1 MCRHWKSIASSAL
14 LSGLWGGL
22 VSAMISSRMTL
33 FSTVALAALWGGLVF
48 TLSGCGRS
56 TDPSLENPASFSNQK
71 SGSKSG
77 QGGGGSE
84 NDPSFRVPDGDS
96 VKILAFVKGL
106 ASQKYQPS
114 SQQDANEYTLK
125 LQRAI
130 IRAGDKILAQKADDA
145 TLKEALTRKIV
156 GQIGLAVSGLDD
168 APEQILA
175 EVQRLRGDARPV
187 VAEVANQY
195 WLAVRA
201 LNVNSLPP
209 ADQEKLREEAIEW
222 VRVNGFSDDSL
233 RDAVLVADQLTKANQ
248 IEAAAGHYEHLV
260 EAIQQSPEK
269 ETRGK
274 LITQWQGKAAQL
286 RLPGSKLELE
296 GTLLDG
302 SQLDWESYRGKVVLV
317 DFWATWCG
325 PCIAEVPNVKEN
337 YRKYH
342 DRGFDVLGISLD
354 KDRKPLV
361 NFVNRESIPW
371 KQMYEDSSGKGS
383 GWQHSMAVK
392 YGVTAIPAAILV
404 DQQGKV
410 VSMNA
415 RGDELSRLLSELL
428 SPSAK

>member
-1 MCRHWKSIASSAL
+1 MCRYWKSIGSSAL
-14 LSGLWGGL
+14 LS
-22 VSAMISSRMTL
+22 
-33 FSTVALAALWGGLVF
+33 ALWGGLVF

-56 TDPSLENPASFSNQK
+56 TDPSLEKPASFSAQK
-71 SGSKSG
+71 SSSKSG

-84 NDPSFRVPDGDS
+84 NDPAFRVPDGDS
-96 VKILAFVKGL
+96 VKILEFVKGL

-114 SQQDANEYTLK
+114 SQQDAIEYTLK
-125 LQRAI
+125 LQKAI

-145 TLKEALTRKIV
+145 TLREALTRKIV

-175 EVQRLRGDARPV
+175 EVQRLREDARPV

-201 LNVNSLPP
+201 LNVNSLTP

-222 VRVNGFSDDSL
+222 VRVNHFSDDSL
-233 RDAVLVADQLTKANQ
+233 RDAVLLADQLTKANQ
-248 IEAAAGHYEHLV
+248 IAAAAGHYEQLV
-260 EAIQQSPEK
+260 EAIQQSSDNQK
-269 ETRGK
+269 RGAF
-274 LITQWQGKAAQL
+274 ITQWQGKAAQL

-296 GTLLDG
+296 GILLDG

-317 DFWATWCG
+317 DFWASWCG

-371 KQMYEDSSGKGS
+371 KQMYEDSSGEGS

-415 RGDELSRLLSELL
+415 RGDELSRLLNELL
-428 SPSAK
+428 GPAAK

>member
-1 MCRHWKSIASSAL
+1 MCRHWKSIGSSAL
-14 LSGLWGGL
+14 LSALWGGL
-22 VSAMISSRMTL
+22 VFAMISSRLTL
-33 FSTVALAALWGGLVF
+33 FSTVALAALWSGLVF

-106 ASQKYQPS
+106 VSQKYQPS

-175 EVQRLRGDARPV
+175 EVQRLRLDARPV

-274 LITQWQGKAAQL
+274 LMTQWQGKAAQL

-296 GTLLDG
+296 GILLDG

>member
-1 MCRHWKSIASSAL
+1 MCRHWKSIGSSAL
-14 LSGLWGGL
+14 LS
-22 VSAMISSRMTL
+22 
-33 FSTVALAALWGGLVF
+33 ALWGGLVF
-48 TLSGCGRS
+48 TLSGCARS
-56 TDPSLENPASFSNQK
+56 TDPSLEKPASFSAQK
-71 SGSKSG
+71 SGSKNG
-77 QGGGGSE
+77 QERGGIE
-84 NDPSFRVPDGDS
+84 NDPAFRVPDGDS
-96 VKILAFVKGL
+96 VKILEFVKGL

-114 SQQDANEYTLK
+114 SQQDAIEYTLK
-125 LQRAI
+125 LQKAI

-145 TLKEALTRKIV
+145 TLREALTRKIV

-175 EVQRLRGDARPV
+175 EVQRLREDARPV

-222 VRVNGFSDDSL
+222 VRVNHFSDDSL
-233 RDAVLVADQLTKANQ
+233 RDAVLLADQLTQANQ
-248 IEAAAGHYEHLV
+248 IEAAAGHYEQLV
-260 EAIQQSPEK
+260 EAIQQSSDNEK
-269 ETRGK
+269 RGAF
-274 LITQWQGKAAQL
+274 IAQWQGKAAQL
-286 RLPGSKLELE
+286 RLPGSLLKLE

-302 SQLDWESYRGKVVLV
+302 SQLDWESYRGQVVLV

-325 PCIAEVPNVKEN
+325 PCIAEFPNVKEN

-361 NFVNRESIPW
+361 DFVNRESIPW

-392 YGVTAIPAAILV
+392 YGITGIPAAILV

>member
-1 MCRHWKSIASSAL
+1 MCRHWKSIGSSAL

-22 VSAMISSRMTL
+22 VSAMISSRLTL
-33 FSTVALAALWGGLVF
+33 FSTVALAALWSGMVF

-106 ASQKYQPS
+106 VSQKYQPS

-175 EVQRLRGDARPV
+175 EVQRLRLDARPV
-187 VAEVANQY
+187 VVEVANQY

-274 LITQWQGKAAQL
+274 LMTQWQGKAAQL

-296 GTLLDG
+296 GILLDG

>member
-1 MCRHWKSIASSAL
+1 M
-14 LSGLWGGL
+14 
-22 VSAMISSRMTL
+22 
-33 FSTVALAALWGGLVF
+33 
-48 TLSGCGRS
+48 
-56 TDPSLENPASFSNQK
+56 
-71 SGSKSG
+71 
-77 QGGGGSE
+77 
-84 NDPSFRVPDGDS
+84 
-96 VKILAFVKGL
+96 
-106 ASQKYQPS
+106 
-114 SQQDANEYTLK
+114 
-125 LQRAI
+125 
-130 IRAGDKILAQKADDA
+130 
-145 TLKEALTRKIV
+145 
-156 GQIGLAVSGLDD
+156 DD

-222 VRVNGFSDDSL
+222 VRVNHFSDDSL
-233 RDAVLVADQLTKANQ
+233 RDAELLADRLTKANQ
-248 IEAAAGHYEHLV
+248 TEAAAGHYQQLA
-260 EAIQQSPEK
+260 EAIQQSSEK
-269 ETRGK
+269 EKRGS